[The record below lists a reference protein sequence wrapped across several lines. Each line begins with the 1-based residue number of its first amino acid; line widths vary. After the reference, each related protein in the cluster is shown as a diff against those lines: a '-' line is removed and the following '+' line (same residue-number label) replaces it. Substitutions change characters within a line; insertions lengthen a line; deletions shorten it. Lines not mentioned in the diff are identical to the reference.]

1 MSQESVSSL
10 LLEQLHDSPFNPRLT
25 FDEADLQELADSIRS
40 QGVLQPIVARPI
52 VKPGMEHQFEIVFGH
67 RRRRAAELAGY
78 VTVPTIVRP
87 MSDEEA
93 AVAQIHENL
102 KRTDVHPIEEALG
115 YERLMK
121 DHQVSTAELITKTG
135 RSKSYI
141 YARLKLTK
149 LSKEAR
155 AACLRG
161 ELDAETAVLV
171 ARYCRTPKLQA
182 RAVDLVTTVDPDT
195 GKKRPVPFRQAR
207 VTLRENFCIYIDE
220 APFDSADPT
229 LRQIVGACT
238 TCSKLAGN
246 DPELALQGDAD
257 VCTDRECYQAKCE
270 AHTERVLSTAK
281 KAGAILVRGDE
292 AKALLPQSW
301 THKPDKHIL
310 LNDTAFIA
318 PAVEGEQRRAISFEE
333 ALQAMGADAPAH
345 LAIAH
350 PHKTGAVVRALPDAA
365 ALQVLVRG
373 FKVDGKD
380 AEVAAQWD
388 GYFELAGSKGGD
400 DDDDDDDDSPPH
412 ASSTPRSW
420 TEAQSRVDTLP
431 PEQQAVMRP
440 EAWALVCRAIL
451 ERVRSTPRS
460 TEELRMMALREL
472 HLAGEFG
479 RVVEDVLG
487 WTAELEESKNE
498 GAVRQAKA
506 QAMGP
511 DELAALL
518 VMVAIE
524 TDGFD
529 YETRATG
536 RLALAA
542 RYGVDAVAVA
552 QLPPAEKASEAQRD
566 LVDEVEPA

>member
-1 MSQESVSSL
+1 MSQETVSNL

-25 FDEADLQELADSIRS
+25 YDEAELQELAASIRQ

-52 VKPGMEHQFEIVFGH
+52 VKPGQEHQFEIVFGH
-67 RRRRAAELAGY
+67 RRRRGAELAGY

-87 MSDEEA
+87 MTDEEA

-102 KRTDVHPIEEALG
+102 KRQDVHPLEEALG

-121 DHQVSTAELITKTG
+121 DHQVSIADLITKTG
-135 RSKSYI
+135 RSKSYV
-141 YARLKLTK
+141 YGRLKLTK

-182 RAVDLVTTVDPDT
+182 RAVELVTTDDPDT

-220 APFDSADPT
+220 APFDSTDPT

-246 DPELALQGDAD
+246 DPELALSGDAN

-270 AHTERVLSTAK
+270 AQTERVLSAARQ
-281 KAGAILVRGDE
+281 AGATIVRGKE
-292 AKALLPQSW
+292 ALALLPASW
-301 THKPDKHIL
+301 NRKPNKHVL
-310 LNDTAFIA
+310 LNDQAFIA
-318 PAVEGEQRRAISFEE
+318 PPSEGEERRAISFEE
-333 ALQAMGADAPAH
+333 ALKAMGADAPAH
-345 LAIAH
+345 VAIVN
-350 PHKTGAVVRALPDAA
+350 PHKAGEVVRALPEADVMK
-365 ALQVLVRG
+365 VLVHG

-380 AEVAAQWD
+380 AEVADHWE
-388 GYFELAGSKGGD
+388 GYFELASPKGKNTGND
-400 DDDDDDDDSPPH
+400 DDDDIPSDNPLRW
-412 ASSTPRSW
+412 AA
-420 TEAQSRVDTLP
+420 AQARVDTMP
-431 PEQQAVMRP
+431 IEHQAVMRP
-440 EAWALVCRAIL
+440 VAWAHVCRAIL
-451 ERVRSTPRS
+451 ERVRTTRR
-460 TEELRMMALREL
+460 TADELRMMVLREL

-479 RVVEDVLG
+479 CMVEDVLG
-487 WTAELEESKNE
+487 WTAELDEAENE
-498 GAVRQAKA
+498 AAVRLAKV
-506 QAMGP
+506 QAMTP

-524 TDGFD
+524 ADGFD
-529 YETRATG
+529 YDDRAAG
-536 RLALAA
+536 RLELAK
-542 RYGVDAVAVA
+542 RYGVDALATSGLSA
-552 QLPPAEKASEAQRD
+552 EPAADDAQRD
-566 LVDEVEPA
+566 LVAETEAA